1 MKVIDPGFTVLTEI
15 SEDGMEELYAIAQAA
30 RTCYRSEMKGGT
42 PEEIADRTKKFV
54 AGIIR
59 RGHESVLEHGSISV
73 RIVCDRGVSHE
84 IVRHRHCAF
93 SQESTRYCNYGDGRF
108 GGELT
113 FIRPHF
119 FHMGNDLGV
128 KLWIQ
133 AMQTAENA
141 YLGML
146 KAGYTP
152 QEARS
157 VLPNSL
163 RTEIVVT
170 ANYREWRHLL
180 RLRTAP
186 DAHPQMREIM
196 IPILK
201 DFQKRIP
208 VLFDDITVADEKT
221 SVSV

>member
-30 RTCYRSEMKGGT
+30 RTCYRSDMNGGT
-42 PEEIADRTKKFV
+42 PEEIAERTRKFV
-54 AGIIR
+54 VGIIR

-93 SQESTRYCNYGDGRF
+93 SQESTRYCNYSDGRF

-113 FIRPHF
+113 FIRPNF
-119 FHMGNDLGV
+119 FHSGYDLGV

-141 YLGML
+141 YKGML
-146 KAGYTP
+146 EAGYTP

-196 IPILK
+196 IPILRE
-201 DFQKRIP
+201 FQKRIP
-208 VLFDDITVADEKT
+208 VLFDDIIVADEKT
-221 SVSV
+221 SVPV